1 MIFLSPIPKQS
12 AYLNQDMIYEQT
24 VITNSKYLTLYRI
37 ISTIIISNNRRRY
50 IAWME
55 MNLDQFEWNYEI
67 PFGAHFNYK
76 NWCPTFL
83 SLWIEEKVD
92 DPSKV
97 SNRIFLLMSEMKFSM
112 HGSPRYNNTLIT
124 ARRYVIIQVHL
135 LLSPCHLSAY
145 TQSVLYIPRQE
156 LNRGFCDTFVTGDIL
171 ISYAIFNI

>member
-1 MIFLSPIPKQS
+1 M
-12 AYLNQDMIYEQT
+12 T
-24 VITNSKYLTLYRI
+24 RNSKYLTLYWNS
-37 ISTIIISNNRRRY
+37 STIITSNGEQRY
-50 IAWME
+50 ITWVETNM
-55 MNLDQFEWNYEI
+55 DWVKWDYET
-67 PFGAHFNYK
+67 PFGAHFNNV
-76 NWCPTFL
+76 NWCPVFL
-83 SLWIEEKVD
+83 SSWIEEKVD

-171 ISYAIFNI
+171 ISYAISNI